1 MVVEK
6 LKCLALATLAW
17 FALGSVAIA
26 ESTLDTVKERGKVVV
41 GVRFDTP
48 PYGYVDASG
57 NLVGLDI
64 DIANYIADRLEVDI
78 EFSQVTG
85 QTRIPMLTSGRV
97 DMLVAALSIFR
108 DRTEV
113 VDFTVPYFY
122 DGGKVMVPKGSKI
135 HSFEDLGGTRV
146 ATVQGTPWEE
156 LISRAHPTARVLS
169 YQEYP
174 QALLAMKQGLADS
187 VVTDSVV
194 LAGLAA
200 GDPEVE
206 IVGDFFTLAPLAI
219 GVRHNDAK
227 WRNALTFLLQDMWTE
242 GRYKEVYES
251 HFGSS
256 SKYPLPLGFRIETWP
271 K

>member
-1 MVVEK
+1 MIRQLLRHLV
-6 LKCLALATLAW
+6 LAILACFAVSSATLAQ
-17 FALGSVAIA
+17 
-26 ESTLDTVKERGKVVV
+26 STLDVVKERGKVVA

-48 PYGYVDASG
+48 PYGYLDEGG

-64 DIANYIADRLEVDI
+64 DIANYISKKLGVDV
-78 EFSQVTG
+78 EFVQVTG
-85 QTRIPMLTSGRV
+85 QTRIPMLESGRV
-97 DMLVAALSIFR
+97 DMLVSALSIFR
-108 DRTEV
+108 KRTEV

-135 HSFEDLGGTRV
+135 RSFQDLGNSRV

-156 LISRAHPTARVLS
+156 LVLKAHPTAKVLS

-174 QALLAMKQGLADS
+174 QALLAMKQGLADA

-194 LAGLAA
+194 LAGLAG
-200 GDPEVE
+200 GDPEIE

-242 GRYKEVYES
+242 GRYREVYES
-251 HFGSS
+251 HFGPS
-256 SKYPLPLGFRIETWP
+256 SKYPLPLGFKIETWP
-271 K
+271 E